1 MRTMNSSR
9 GYEPDDALNGWMRV
23 ARKRGLLNKEQ
34 ERALFRRLQSG
45 DESAREVLVES
56 NLRLV
61 VSIAMRFV
69 KPGLTLSD
77 LVQEGNLGLLRAIEK
92 FDLGRNV
99 RFSTYATWWIKQAIV
114 RAIDER
120 WSAVRVPAHVR
131 QEMHRM
137 RRASQSLVQ
146 SLGRDPTS
154 EEVAEEM
161 GVEESRILTLEELA
175 RDPVS
180 LDMTTTEEED
190 VTLGDLIRD
199 DSVEGAAEAVE
210 RVDRHSELERL
221 LTSLTDRE
229 RAVLTMRFGLD
240 GEGPSTLKEVAGRFG
255 VSKERARQI
264 EVAAMD
270 KLRRKAGAN

>member
-1 MRTMNSSR
+1 MKALKAARS
-9 GYEPDDALNGWMRV
+9 YDADDALNSWMRV
-23 ARKRGLLNKEQ
+23 ARRRGLLTKEQ
-34 ERALFRRLQSG
+34 ERDLFVRLQQG

-61 VSIAMRFV
+61 VSIAMRYV
-69 KPGLTLSD
+69 KPGLSLSD
-77 LVQEGNLGLLRAIEK
+77 LVQEGNIGLLRAIEK
-92 FDLGRNV
+92 FDIERGV

-120 WSAVRVPAHVR
+120 WSTVRVPAHVR

-137 RRASQSLVQ
+137 RRASQALVQ
-146 SLGRDPTS
+146 ELGRDPTS
-154 EEVAEEM
+154 EEVAEQM
-161 GVEESRILTLEELA
+161 GVDEGRVLTLEELA
-175 RDPVS
+175 RDPIS
-180 LDMTTTEEED
+180 LDMTTTDEED

-199 DSVEGAAEAVE
+199 ESAENASDA
-210 RVDRHSELERL
+210 VDRVARSTEISGL
-221 LTSLTDRE
+221 LQHLTDRE

-240 GEGPSTLKEVAGRFG
+240 GSGPSTLKEVASRFG

-270 KLRRKAGAN
+270 KLRRKAANG